1 MTNKEVR
8 IHYIR
13 PGKEVTDY
21 VENLVSVNEHYIKTF
36 NPFPNAVVE
45 SLTNALR
52 KNGFISQNQIAT
64 SITKIY
70 FFDQHFDL
78 LLFQDEQGEILGYYS
93 DIGTPLI
100 KTADGYQMTD
110 WFLDI
115 WLSPD
120 GTLFELDLDEF
131 EEALSK
137 NLISAAEAEIA
148 RRTFAR
154 LIEEV
159 KQGIYP
165 HAYIK

>member
-1 MTNKEVR
+1 
-8 IHYIR
+8 
-13 PGKEVTDY
+13 
-21 VENLVSVNEHYIKTF
+21 
-36 NPFPNAVVE
+36 
-45 SLTNALR
+45 
-52 KNGFISQNQIAT
+52 
-64 SITKIY
+64 
-70 FFDQHFDL
+70 
-78 LLFQDEQGEILGYYS
+78 
-93 DIGTPLI
+93 
-100 KTADGYQMTD
+100 MTD

-137 NLISAAEAEIA
+137 NLMSAAEAEIA
-148 RRTFAR
+148 RRTFDR